1 MASISRRGFVF
12 ASLLGAYGALAPQ
25 TAYADETA
33 SNVYFYDARTSAE
46 IEATIDEAVSVAN
59 MSARSRASVLSSRSG
74 PGISS
79 ITDYAGDT
87 RFDTAAMQARAAY
100 DRSEYVIVVGDGGWP
115 DALAA
120 TGLAGILDCPI
131 LLTARD
137 GLSSQARS
145 AISDLGASR
154 AVVLGGPIVISDRV
168 ASDLRGMGLAV
179 DRLAGDTRRD
189 TQMMVYEYG
198 ASHGGWSTDMV
209 AFASGERFHDA
220 LSFAPVAYALRV
232 PVFLVDGSGSL
243 EPEQR
248 AALQGKRFATTVVL
262 GGPIVMGD
270 STVAFANS
278 IAASGSCTRLAG
290 DTRYDT
296 SADVAQWSVD
306 KLGFSWDGAAFTT
319 ASLPYD
325 ALAGGVL
332 QGKERSVILLVD
344 DAGNPSVTRAAINKG
359 SVSSIK
365 FFGGHLSISPATR
378 SGILRQLG
386 NQIVY
391 TPCSVSFERMYELE
405 RQSLQGVN
413 GMSQGDKDYY
423 LSILRS
429 QLDPFTYSFGDGE
442 FYQFAKL
449 DSGHSGLSKDG
460 LNAFIATY
468 GADGKLAN
476 QGQAFIDAANT
487 YGVNEA
493 YLLSHAILES
503 GWGKSQLAS
512 GFVYDGSP
520 LGDGKSYPAG
530 TYYNFFGIGAVDS
543 SPLSGGRAMA
553 VKEGWDSPHAA
564 ILGAAKWIS
573 AQYVGNGYG
582 PQNTLYRMKWDIYHA
597 ERGSTPWKQY
607 ATSPTWATGIASV
620 MASCFSYNRIELN
633 ASGLAFEIPVYSS

>member
-1 MASISRRGFVF
+1 MLTWKNKANKLIIIAVAAAMLVGTV
-12 ASLLGAYGALAPQ
+12 P
-25 TAYADETA
+25 
-33 SNVYFYDARTSAE
+33 TSAWATVEGDQTPLSDEE
-46 IEATIDEAVSVAN
+46 IQDAIDSGEIDATVDEPTTFVLGTDAPVSSDFAD
-59 MSARSRASVLSSRSG
+59 S
-74 PGISS
+74 
-79 ITDYAGDT
+79 YEGDT

-168 ASDLRGMGLAV
+168 VTDLRGMGLAV

-198 ASHGGWSTDMV
+198 ASHGGWSTDVV

-232 PVFLVDGSGSL
+232 PVFLVDESGSL

-248 AALQGKRFATTVVL
+248 AALQGKRFATPVVL

-332 QGKERSVILLVD
+332 QGKQRSVILLVD
-344 DAGNPSVTRAAINKG
+344 DAGNPSVTRAVANRGAIKR
-359 SVSSIK
+359 IK
-365 FFGGHLSISPATR
+365 FFGGVMSVSNVDRMSIVS
-378 SGILRQLG
+378 QLG
-386 NQIVY
+386 RPYSSVPGYKVY
-391 TPCSVSFERMYELE
+391 IDAGHGWNDSN
-405 RQSLQGVN
+405 N
-413 GMSQGDKDYY
+413 GQY
-423 LSILRS
+423 
-429 QLDPFTYSFGDGE
+429 
-442 FYQFAKL
+442 
-449 DSGHSGLSKDG
+449 DSGACANGYQEAQLTAELATEVSRI
-460 LNAFIATY
+460 LNNKYGIATY
-468 GADGKLAN
+468 LNTDGGWYKLRNAEASA
-476 QGQAFIDAANT
+476 QGCMSLVSIHFNSGGGTGSESYRHSYNAAKNSYQIQMAAHNGLISGIGLTNRGMKTEAFAVCGGSVPAVLLEVCFIDNSSDMNRYLSRKSAVAEQIAA
-487 YGVNEA
+487 
-493 YLLSHAILES
+493 
-503 GWGKSQLAS
+503 
-512 GFVYDGSP
+512 
-520 LGDGKSYPAG
+520 
-530 TYYNFFGIGAVDS
+530 
-543 SPLSGGRAMA
+543 
-553 VKEGWDSPHAA
+553 
-564 ILGAAKWIS
+564 
-573 AQYVGNGYG
+573 
-582 PQNTLYRMKWDIYHA
+582 
-597 ERGSTPWKQY
+597 
-607 ATSPTWATGIASV
+607 GIA
-620 MASCFSYNRIELN
+620 N
-633 ASGLAFEIPVYSS
+633 AR